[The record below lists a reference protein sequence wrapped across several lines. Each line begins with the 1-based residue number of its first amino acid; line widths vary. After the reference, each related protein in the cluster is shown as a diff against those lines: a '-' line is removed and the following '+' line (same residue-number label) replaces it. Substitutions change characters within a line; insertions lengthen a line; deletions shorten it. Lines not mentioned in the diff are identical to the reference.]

1 MNATNYNLK
10 QLLAVTQKSLNQS
23 YINKRD
29 KSRDHYRLVAPTHIS
44 PAKNE
49 ILRRIVNSFMKGQFS
64 TKTARRQGC
73 GVCLGQS
80 TISNLK

>member
-1 MNATNYNLK
+1 MNVTNSNLK
-10 QLLAVTQKSLNQS
+10 QLLTVTEKSLHQS

-73 GVCLGQS
+73 EVCLGQS
-80 TISNLK
+80 AISNLK